1 MIAPRNDIDEVE
13 LESLVE
19 IRQQTDQF
27 FAQGG
32 LAQACAETDVEY
44 EPRLQQQ
51 GDGPCGGGCAGGG
64 GTFGCRGW
72 NGCGEEFCVPSARGL
87 CGGEATRA
95 CVVVSTYTISLQ
107 EQLYMK
113 DLPFLRQHLGVDFK
127 SVLVKGRSN
136 YLCWR
141 RLRRAFR
148 AGGDLFDGSRIDMLE
163 WLLGW
168 AETAE
173 EGSLQSLTE
182 QPSTGVWQQVCA
194 EHGNCMARK
203 CPDYKRCF
211 YNKARKKVID
221 ADILVVNHHLFFSEL
236 SMRIDGMAF
245 LPPYMAV
252 IMDEAHQVEQVAGEH
267 LGIRLSHYAFDY
279 WMRELYVPEK
289 GRGLLVR
296 LRLGEAA
303 HAVTQLQVQVVR
315 LFAAITTW
323 ARLNKDR
330 RQRVVA
336 EPLKIETNVPD
347 LIELV
352 CRRIKTAMIML
363 DDEDLKTELN
373 SLRLRGAGLRK
384 ELTAFLEQSL
394 EDHVY
399 WVESEGRRMQTVLHS
414 APIEVG
420 PLLREHLFGEVPS
433 VVMTSATLGVNGA
446 MDYFQHRI
454 GAESAQALAVGS
466 PFDYSWQMRI
476 YVPRGMVLPSE
487 KERYAE
493 QVATQVLHYAV
504 PLGGRTF
511 VLFTNATLMRQV
523 AAMVREKLQ
532 QEQIEVLLQGDGIT
546 RHRMLETFKQPGGRF
561 VLLGLDSFW
570 MGVDVRGQALSL
582 VMVTRLPFSVPDQPL
597 VEARI
602 ERIRE
607 QGGEPFKEYSLP
619 EAVLKFRQG
628 IGRLIRTAEDRGLV
642 VVLDPRLTNKW
653 YGRLFL
659 RSIPECPVEV
669 VEADQPVPLGIFI

>member
-51 GDGPCGGGCAGGG
+51 EMALAVADALA
-64 GTFGCRGW
+64 
-72 NGCGEEFCVPSARGL
+72 GEEHLVVEAGTGVGKSFAYLVPAVYAAVRRR
-87 CGGEATRA
+87 ER
-95 CVVVSTYTISLQ
+95 VVVSTYTISLQ

-173 EGSLQSLTE
+173 EGSLQSLPE

-352 CRRIKTAMIML
+352 CRRIKTAMTML

-384 ELTAFLEQSL
+384 ELAAFLEQSL

-446 MDYFQHRI
+446 MDYFQHRV
-454 GAESAQALAVGS
+454 GAESARALAVGS

-493 QVATQVLHYAV
+493 QVAEQVLHYAV

-669 VEADQPVPLGIFI
+669 VEADQPVPPGIFI